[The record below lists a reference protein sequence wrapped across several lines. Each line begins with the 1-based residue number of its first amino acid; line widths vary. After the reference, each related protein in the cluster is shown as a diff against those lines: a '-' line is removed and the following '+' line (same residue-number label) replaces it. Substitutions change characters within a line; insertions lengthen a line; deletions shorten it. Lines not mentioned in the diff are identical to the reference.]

1 MKTIAIVGRPN
12 VGKSSLYNRLTK
24 TRDAIVAD
32 MPGLT
37 RDRHY
42 GKISIGNHE
51 YILVDTGGFEPDK
64 KAGIQKEM
72 ALQTKLAID
81 ESDVILFIVDARS
94 GLHSIDQH
102 IAEIIR
108 KNNNQKMLLVNK
120 AEGMLDD
127 NAFSEFYKLGFKN
140 IHKISSAHGD
150 GISGLRDF
158 LADQGGGEN
167 TLEEEDDNFP
177 KISIV
182 GRPNVGK
189 STLINSLLGEDRFI
203 AFDKPGTTRDAVS
216 VDFIWGKEKFIL
228 TDTAG
233 IRKKGKV
240 FESVEKFS
248 VIKTLNAIEFAN
260 VAMLVI
266 DAKDGISAQDMHIL
280 GFILESGKSLVIA
293 LNKWDS
299 VSEYEREKLKSD
311 IDKKLPFVRFA
322 EKVFISA
329 LNQDGFPL
337 LMKSV
342 IKAYKAAQTKFTT
355 PQLNSVLSNALLSHA
370 PSIVRGIRPKLKYA
384 HQGGMNPPTIII
396 HGNHLEGVKQD
407 YIRFL
412 ESYYRKAFNLTG
424 TPLRIQLKNSVNPF
438 EEKIKS
444 GNKKTGLVSRRR
456 VETAFREKM
465 KRKNQFN

>member
-1 MKTIAIVGRPN
+1 MKTIVLVGRPN

-42 GKISIGNHE
+42 GKLSIGEHDF
-51 YILVDTGGFEPDK
+51 ILVDTGGFEPDK
-64 KAGIQKEM
+64 KTGIQKEM
-72 ALQTKLAID
+72 ATQTKLAID
-81 ESDVILFIVDARS
+81 ESDIVLLIVDARS

-108 KNNNQKMLLVNK
+108 KNDKQKMLLVNK
-120 AEGMLDD
+120 AEGMVNDGAL
-127 NAFSEFYKLGFKN
+127 AEFYKLGFTN

-150 GISGLRDF
+150 GISALKDF
-158 LADQGGGEN
+158 LVEQNISPDTYQN
-167 TLEEEDDNFP
+167 VSNKNP
-177 KISIV
+177 IISIV

-216 VDFIWGKEKFIL
+216 VDFNWGKEKFVL

-248 VIKTLNAIEFAN
+248 VIKTLNAINFSN
-260 VAMLVI
+260 VSVLVI
-266 DAKDGISAQDMHIL
+266 DSNDGITAQDMHIL

-299 VSEYEREKLKSD
+299 ISSYQREKLKND
-311 IDKKLPFVRFA
+311 IDKKLPFVKFA

-329 LNQDGFPL
+329 LHQEGFAV
-337 LMKSV
+337 LMKAI
-342 IKAYKAAQTKFTT
+342 IKSHKSALTKFTT
-355 PQLNSVLSNALLSHA
+355 PQLNSVLSNALISHT
-370 PSIVRGIRPKLKYA
+370 PSIIKGIRPKLKYA

-396 HGNHLEGVKQD
+396 HGNHLEGLKQD

-412 ESYYRKAFNLTG
+412 ESFYRKAFDLTG
-424 TPLRIQLKNSVNPF
+424 TPLRIQFKNSTNPF
-438 EEKIKS
+438 NDKS
-444 GNKKTGLVSRRR
+444 KDTKKKTGLVSRRR
-456 VETAFREKM
+456 IETAFREKM
-465 KRKNQFN
+465 KKKKIV

>member
-1 MKTIAIVGRPN
+1 MKTIVLVGRPN

-42 GKISIGNHE
+42 GKLSIGDRD

-64 KAGIQKEM
+64 KYGIQKEM
-72 ALQTKLAID
+72 ATQTKLAID
-81 ESDVILFIVDARS
+81 ESDIVLLIVDARA

-108 KNNNQKMLLVNK
+108 KNDKQKMLLVNK
-120 AEGMLDD
+120 AEGMIDD
-127 NAFSEFYKLGFKN
+127 SALAEFYKLGFKN

-158 LADQGGGEN
+158 LAEQDSGVGAY
-167 TLEEEDDNFP
+167 DDTDNKYP

-216 VDFIWGKEKFIL
+216 VDFNWGKEKFIL

-248 VIKTLNAIEFAN
+248 VIKTLNAINFAN
-260 VAMLVI
+260 VAVI
-266 DAKDGISAQDMHIL
+266 VVDAKDGISAQDMHIL

-311 IDKKLPFVRFA
+311 IDKKLPFVKFA

-337 LMKSV
+337 LMKS
-342 IKAYKAAQTKFTT
+342 IINAHKAAQTKFTT
-355 PQLNSVLSNALLSHA
+355 PQLNSVLSNALLSHT
-370 PSIVRGIRPKLKYA
+370 PSIVKGIRPKLKYA
-384 HQGGMNPPTIII
+384 HQGGMNPPTVII
-396 HGNHLEGVKQD
+396 HGNHLDGVKQD

-412 ESYYRKAFNLTG
+412 ESFYRKAFDLTG
-424 TPLRIQLKNSVNPF
+424 TPLRIQLKNSTNPF
-438 EEKIKS
+438 DERTQAA
-444 GNKKTGLVSRRR
+444 NKKTGLVSRRR
-456 VETAFREKM
+456 DENAFRAKM
-465 KRKNQFN
+465 KKKKQID

>member
-81 ESDVILFIVDARS
+81 ESDIILFIVDARS

>member
-1 MKTIAIVGRPN
+1 MKTIVLVGRPN

-42 GKISIGNHE
+42 GKLSIGEHE

-64 KAGIQKEM
+64 KTGIQKEM
-72 ALQTKLAID
+72 ATQTKLAID
-81 ESDVILFIVDARS
+81 ESDIVLLIVDARS

-108 KNNNQKMLLVNK
+108 KNDKQKMLLVNK
-120 AEGMLDD
+120 AEGMLNDG
-127 NAFSEFYKLGFKN
+127 ALAEFYKLGFTN

-150 GISGLRDF
+150 GISELKDF
-158 LADQGGGEN
+158 LVEQ
-167 TLEEEDDNFP
+167 DNAPDTHQNINNKYP

-216 VDFIWGKEKFIL
+216 VDFNWGKDKFIL

-248 VIKTLNAIEFAN
+248 VIKTLNAINFSN
-260 VAMLVI
+260 VSVLVI
-266 DAKDGISAQDMHIL
+266 DSNDGISAQDMHIL

-299 VSEYEREKLKSD
+299 ISSYEREKLKND
-311 IDKKLPFVRFA
+311 IDKKLPFVKFA

-329 LNQDGFPL
+329 LHQDGFPV
-337 LMKSV
+337 LMKAI
-342 IKAYKAAQTKFTT
+342 IKSHKSALTKFTT
-355 PQLNSVLSNALLSHA
+355 PQLNSVLSNALISHQ
-370 PSIVRGIRPKLKYA
+370 PSIVKGIRPKLKYA

-396 HGNHLEGVKQD
+396 HGNHLEGLKQD

-412 ESYYRKAFNLTG
+412 ESFYRKAFDLIG
-424 TPLRIQLKNSVNPF
+424 TPLRIQFKNSTNPF
-438 EEKIKS
+438 DEKSKAPS
-444 GNKKTGLVSRRR
+444 KKTGLVSRRR
-456 VETAFREKM
+456 IETAFREKM
-465 KRKNQFN
+465 KKKKQVI

>member
-1 MKTIAIVGRPN
+1 MKTIALVGRPN

-24 TRDAIVAD
+24 SRDAIVAD

-42 GKISIGNHE
+42 GKLSIGDHDF
-51 YILVDTGGFEPDK
+51 ILVDTGGFEPDK
-64 KAGIQKEM
+64 KTGIQKEM
-72 ALQTKLAID
+72 AIQTKLAID
-81 ESDVILFIVDARS
+81 ESDIILLIVDARS
-94 GLHSIDQH
+94 GLHSIDEH
-102 IAEIIR
+102 ITEIIR
-108 KNNNQKMLLVNK
+108 KNDKVKMLLVNK
-120 AEGMLDD
+120 AEGMINDGAL
-127 NAFSEFYKLGFKN
+127 AEFYRLGFDR

-150 GISGLRDF
+150 GISGLKDF
-158 LADQGGGEN
+158 LVEQDIVVN
-167 TLEEEDDNFP
+167 YDEDINNKYP

-216 VDFIWGKEKFIL
+216 VDFNWGKDKFIL

-248 VIKTLNAIEFAN
+248 VIKTLNAISRSN
-260 VAMLVI
+260 VSVLVI
-266 DAKDGISAQDMHIL
+266 DSNDGISSQDMHIL

-299 VSEYEREKLKSD
+299 ISTYERDKLKND
-311 IDKKLPFVRFA
+311 IDKKLPFVKFA

-329 LNQDGFPL
+329 LNLEGLPV
-337 LMKSV
+337 LMKSI
-342 IKAYKAAQTKFTT
+342 IKSHKSAQTKFTT
-355 PQLNSVLSNALLSHA
+355 PQLNSVLSNAILSHA
-370 PSIVRGIRPKLKYA
+370 PSIVRGVRPKLKYA

-396 HGNHLEGVKQD
+396 HGNYLDGIKQD

-412 ESYYRKAFNLTG
+412 ESFYRKAFDLTG
-424 TPLRIQLKNSVNPF
+424 TPLRIQLKNSTNPF
-438 EEKIKS
+438 NTKS
-444 GNKKTGLVSRRR
+444 QTVKKKTGLVTRRR
-456 VETAFREKM
+456 TEDAFREKM
-465 KRKNQFN
+465 KKANKHS

>member
-1 MKTIAIVGRPN
+1 M
-12 VGKSSLYNRLTK
+12 
-24 TRDAIVAD
+24 
-32 MPGLT
+32 
-37 RDRHY
+37 
-42 GKISIGNHE
+42 
-51 YILVDTGGFEPDK
+51 
-64 KAGIQKEM
+64 
-72 ALQTKLAID
+72 
-81 ESDVILFIVDARS
+81 DVSWI
-94 GLHSIDQH
+94 
-102 IAEIIR
+102 
-108 KNNNQKMLLVNK
+108 
-120 AEGMLDD
+120 
-127 NAFSEFYKLGFKN
+127 
-140 IHKISSAHGD
+140 
-150 GISGLRDF
+150 
-158 LADQGGGEN
+158 
-167 TLEEEDDNFP
+167 
-177 KISIV
+177 
-182 GRPNVGK
+182 
-189 STLINSLLGEDRFI
+189 
-203 AFDKPGTTRDAVS
+203 S

-370 PSIVRGIRPKLKYA
+370 PSIVRGIRPKLQYA